1 MKRLLPVAFISL
13 FALPA
18 LACTGIMH
26 KAKDGTVIN
35 GRSVEFAV
43 NLDIG
48 GMVIPQGY
56 AFKGTMPDG
65 STGLT
70 YQAKYAVIGANTF
83 GGQAIIDGVNE
94 AGLSVGAFY
103 FPGYAGYAK
112 ASAENKSMAL
122 SSVEYPNWLLTQF
135 ATVDEVKKHFADA
148 VIVPTAP
155 KGWGIVPP
163 FHYVVYDKSGKSVVI
178 EPIKG
183 ELKIYDNPI
192 GVVTNSP
199 TFDWHMTNLGNYIN
213 LTPVGAA
220 PVTVDGVKLQAFGS
234 GSGLHGLPGDFTP
247 PSRFVR
253 AAVFSASAVPADNGQ
268 EGVFQV
274 FHLLNQFDIPKG
286 AVRDSNGNAVEI
298 EYTLATSVKDPKKV
312 QYFLR
317 TYDDQTIK
325 MIDLHAFD
333 KKATELVFINVKGQQ
348 PIVDISKG
356 PDTPVE
362 VVPVKPAAK
371 TTIKVAPKPAEPSD
385 GY

>member
-1 MKRLLPVAFISL
+1 MKRLAPIAFLSL
-13 FALPA
+13 ITLPA

-26 KAKDGTVIN
+26 KAQDGTVIN
-35 GRSVEFAV
+35 GRSVEFDV

-56 AFKGTMPDG
+56 AFKGTLPDG
-65 STGLT
+65 SKGLT
-70 YQAKYAVIGANTF
+70 YTAKYAVVGANTF
-83 GGQAIIDGVNE
+83 GGHAVIDGVNE

-112 ASAENKSMAL
+112 ADANNKSKAL

-135 ATVDEVKKHFADA
+135 ATVDEVKKHFAEA

-155 KGWGIVPP
+155 KGWGLVPP
-163 FHYVVYDKSGKSVVI
+163 FHYVVYDKTGKSVVI

-183 ELKIYDNPI
+183 GLVIHDNPI
-192 GVVTNSP
+192 GVITNSP

-213 LTPVGAA
+213 LTPVGAG
-220 PVTVDGVKLQAFGS
+220 PVSIDGVKLQAFGS

-253 AAVFSASAVPADNGQ
+253 AAVFSASAIPATDGQ
-268 EGVFQV
+268 EGVLQV

-286 AVRDSNGNAVEI
+286 SVRDSNGKAIEI
-298 EYTLATSVKDPKKV
+298 EYTLATSVKDPKKG
-312 QYFLR
+312 QYFMR

-325 MIDLHAFD
+325 MIDLHDFD
-333 KKATELVFINVKGQQ
+333 KKATDLTFININGEQ
-348 PIVDISKG
+348 PIVKLSATD
-356 PDTPVE
+356 PVPE
-362 VVPVKPAAK
+362 
-371 TTIKVAPKPAEPSD
+371 AETKK
-385 GY
+385 